1 MGFPPLAISW
11 PGPVGDGGT
20 GQVTSPHVRP
30 PSSDLGRG
38 QRPDLM
44 TGVSS
49 HLLMAIPSSA
59 QSLQVLILA
68 SAKARMAPELVWT
81 TAGILKQVTG

>member
-1 MGFPPLAISW
+1 MA
-11 PGPVGDGGT
+11 D
-20 GQVTSPHVRP
+20 
-30 PSSDLGRG
+30 D
-38 QRPDLM
+38 
-44 TGVSS
+44 SS